1 MLALSVRAEEFEVV
15 RAYLSSLVSC
25 RLTALQTNKDGQQ
38 QKCSGMYS
46 ESSWGGTV
54 KPYILTKFDN
64 FTLAAEAN
72 AIISF
77 VIFEWHDVDLLGVYG
92 DPDDLQV
99 RASNTIWY
107 NRRVLTREN
116 DQKEALCYEENAT
129 KGYCNSSQIG
139 EFILQKNASIL
150 AHNKIVTKAI
160 TLKNSEPIE
169 YPITQTGYYCVWTY
183 DFNGNEYR
191 AVVEFRNAYGELPGA
206 QIPKLAFFGG
216 LTIVYAVIG
225 A

>member
-1 MLALSVRAEEFEVV
+1 MS
-15 RAYLSSLVSC
+15 Y
-25 RLTALQTNKDGQQ
+25 RLTTLQTNKDGQQ
-38 QKCSGMYS
+38 QKCNGMYS

-54 KPYILTKFDN
+54 KPFILTKFDN
-64 FTLAAEAN
+64 STLAAGTD
-72 AIISF
+72 AIVSF
-77 VIFEWHDVDLLGVYG
+77 VIFEWHDEDLLGVYG

-99 RASNTIWY
+99 CASTTIWY
-107 NRRVLTREN
+107 NRGVLTREN
-116 DQKEALCYEENAT
+116 DQKEILCYEDNVA
-129 KGYCNSSQIG
+129 KGYCNSSQVG
-139 EFILQKNASIL
+139 EFILQKNASTL

-160 TLKNSEPIE
+160 NLKNSEPIE

-183 DFNGNEYR
+183 DFSGNEYR